1 MEQFLWGVA
10 AGSIIG
16 FVVMFFLIARIAHR
30 ANQRAA
36 KANEGK
42 RSDRERLAIARRY
55 LGQIAT
61 RESIN
66 EARKIA
72 NKAIKET
79 GDDNDR

>member
-1 MEQFLWGVA
+1 MTPFLWGMVA
-10 AGSIIG
+10 GAVLG
-16 FVVMFFLIARIAHR
+16 FAALFALIARIAHK
-30 ANQRAA
+30 ANQKAA
-36 KANEGK
+36 KAHEGK

-79 GDDNDR
+79 GDDK